1 MNGGVHRGI
10 RATSLFR
17 SLFEMLSIRL
27 TLVLAALQKIGS
39 VTYLRISPNKQAK
52 AVGGRLPEAVSNGR
66 KQEKL

>member
-1 MNGGVHRGI
+1 
-10 RATSLFR
+10 
-17 SLFEMLSIRL
+17 MLSIRL

-39 VTYLRISPNKQAK
+39 VTYLRIWPNKQAK